1 MRKLVSLFM
10 LLCVLTGNA
19 QTRKVRVVMRMGS
32 EFVGT
37 LKEFKI
43 FEHVLLIVDGKEV
56 LVPYGEMAYMDDIVT
71 ETKTPATPATP
82 VTPVIPETPE
92 TPETPESPE
101 NPENPENPEK
111 PGKPAKPE
119 TPVTPVS
126 QVSVPDT
133 PVAPV
138 TPVASVIPAAPVT
151 TVAADAPAA
160 PVTPAASV
168 ASFKGFLLDINNN
181 VYLHSSST
189 PVNKEFDEAG
199 LDVLKRLVRR
209 YGFWHIVDKPE
220 DAHFSINYVVTTEG
234 KPKVGVAISSL
245 LTGKDEVLGEAK
257 LPEDIAEFRK
267 QVWELYNKHI
277 LPLQK
282 KIEKGNVPSRT
293 KKDFTVE

>member
-1 MRKLVSLFM
+1 M
-10 LLCVLTGNA
+10 LLCVLTSNA
-19 QTRKVRVVMRMGS
+19 QTRQVRVVMRKGS

-43 FEHVLLIVDGKEV
+43 FEHVLLIIDGKEV
-56 LVPYGEMAYMDDIVT
+56 LVPYDEMAYMDDIVT
-71 ETKTPATPATP
+71 ETQTPAMPATPVTSTTPATP
-82 VTPVIPETPE
+82 VTPVIPETTETAEIPE
-92 TPETPESPE
+92 TPEIPATP
-101 NPENPENPEK
+101 
-111 PGKPAKPE
+111 A
-119 TPVTPVS
+119 TPVP
-126 QVSVPDT
+126 QKAVPDT
-133 PVAPV
+133 PAVPV
-138 TPVASVIPAAPVT
+138 TSVTSAALVSSAASVA
-151 TVAADAPAA
+151 
-160 PVTPAASV
+160 PAASV

-189 PVNKEFDEAG
+189 PVNKEFDDAG

-234 KPKVGVAISSL
+234 KPKVGIVIASL
-245 LTGKDEVLGEAK
+245 LTGKDELLGETK

-282 KIEKGNVPSRT
+282 KIEKGSVPSRT